1 MKNKTAYFTA
11 LEKLLSFESVY
22 STPEPNAPF
31 GRANRQALDFFLNT
45 AKDLGFETVNYDG
58 YAGEVIFGNG
68 QEIGI
73 IGHLDVVPVGHG
85 WDSPPFTLTKKDGKY
100 FARGISDDKA
110 PLLSCL
116 FALKELKDS
125 GENVGVKFRLI
136 AGCDEESGW
145 RDVEYLKTK
154 TSLPEYGF
162 SPDGNFPLSYA
173 EKGMYEI
180 TFTLPKLNKFSQI
193 KGGTVVNAVCDYA
206 QAVQNDQKINLEL
219 IKKHGL
225 SVKNGNVIE
234 SYGKA
239 AHGSTPHLGKNAIKP
254 LLEYMLDMGENVGN
268 AIEYLFNDQLKVG
281 ELENEQGKVTF
292 SPDLVF
298 EKNGE
303 TYITCDCRV
312 PAPFSL
318 DTVMKKFNRFNMSVT
333 VKTRHEPVM
342 VQKDGWFVQTL
353 LSAHDCV
360 LGTESTPLSMGGSTF
375 ARAFK
380 KGCAFGPSFPNY
392 DNKIH
397 DANENESEENLLTAY
412 EIYKKAIF
420 ALAKI

>member
-1 MKNKTAYFTA
+1 MENKTKYFKA
-11 LEKLLSFESVY
+11 LEKLISFESVY
-22 STPEPNAPF
+22 SAPQPNAPF
-31 GRANRQALDFFLNT
+31 GTANKNALEFFLST
-45 AKDLGFETVNYDG
+45 ASQMGFKTIDYDG
-58 YAGEVIFGNG
+58 YAGEVVFGEG
-68 QEIGI
+68 EEIGI

-85 WDSPPFTLTKKDGKY
+85 WDSPPFSLTKKDGKY
-100 FARGISDDKA
+100 FARGIGDDKA

-125 GENVGVKFRLI
+125 GTDVGVKFRLI

-145 RDVEYLKTK
+145 RDVEYIKTK
-154 TSLPEYGF
+154 TTLPEYGF

-180 TFTLPKLNKFSQI
+180 SFELPKLTYFSDL
-193 KGGTVVNAVCDYA
+193 KGGTVVNAVCDFA
-206 QAVQNDQKINLEL
+206 SAVQHGKEVDLEL

-225 SVKNGNVIE
+225 TVKNGNVIQ
-234 SYGKA
+234 SFGKA

-254 LLEYMLDMGENVGN
+254 LLEYMLDMGENVKQV
-268 AIEYLFNDQLKVG
+268 IDFLFNDTLGVSSLK
-281 ELENEQGKVTF
+281 NEQGIITF
-292 SPDLVF
+292 SPDLIF
-298 EKNGE
+298 EKE
-303 TYITCDCRV
+303 EKVFITCDCRI
-312 PAPFSL
+312 PAPFTLS
-318 DTVMKKFNRFNMSVT
+318 TAMEKFKCFGLPIT

-353 LSAHDCV
+353 LNSYDNIMQTTSV
-360 LGTESTPLSMGGSTF
+360 PLSMGGSTF

-397 DANENESEENLLTAY
+397 DANENESEENLLKAY

-420 ALAKI
+420 SLAKK